1 MQPKF
6 TEGEIVKETLS
17 QSLKCVKGIMV
28 SGNNT
33 FYSVVDV
40 PRDTP
45 YQGHDLLLEKHLE
58 SVEV

>member
-1 MQPKF
+1 MQSKF
-6 TEGEIVKETLS
+6 EEGEIVKETSS
-17 QSLKCVKGIMV
+17 QELKCVKGILI

-40 PRDTP
+40 PRESP

-58 SVEV
+58 KAQG